1 MNNQQ
6 KTLLCI
12 NTGLSN
18 SKRFI
23 FQRLN
28 KLPINLVVA
37 NAEKN
42 WAEPYVD
49 DWIITDTTN
58 HSTAL
63 KAIETYLRAHSIDG
77 VLTFW
82 EDDVLLTSKIVD
94 AYGLRGIPYDS
105 ALKVRNKFEFRKFCA
120 HHGIRFP
127 KFERVTSKKDL
138 SAVMSTFAFPVVVKP
153 VFGSSSA
160 YVIKADSPQ
169 ELEDIFGFVKS
180 NLSDKVESALTDG
193 LEILVE
199 EYIDGDEVDIDML
212 VQNGKVKFKSISDNF
227 ATQEPFFLENGQATP
242 SSLPQKAQQ
251 ELFEMA
257 EYALE
262 RLGIMHGCIHFEA
275 KHTSTGPVP
284 IEINVRLGGDESYP
298 FNKVVWKVD
307 LIESAVKIALGEYIQ
322 KVDQSIEPK
331 KYVISKT
338 FIADKSGIL
347 TRLHIPPKFP
357 EALCVLEK
365 HFYKEIG
372 DSALAPPS
380 DYEFLGWIACAG
392 DNINDARQNLEEAVG
407 LIDYEVVP
415 FSPLSTLGKTE
426 RKSQFRTAAI
436 QPRIIQGKAR
446 IERIR
451 HLRKR
456 DQRNLV
462 IGIACNNY
470 SSTQGVV
477 ESDLTVIGKNIE
489 ETLQARGYHT
499 LFIDFNDLDHAIE
512 VLKTGKVDFVF
523 NVGERLN
530 NSSLLE
536 PHIAALLDAYQIP
549 YTGSNPF
556 TLGLCIDKIK
566 VKKLL
571 NYHKIPTARWD
582 YAYDVHDEINA
593 ELRYPLIVKPAN
605 TDNSIGITNDSVVTD
620 KNMLQKQIEYVIQTM
635 NRPVLV
641 EEYLDS
647 DEYDV
652 SIIGSE
658 DDDIKVL
665 PLSRIIYDALP
676 AGFWHI
682 SPFESK
688 FLEGEMYKAKLVV
701 ERPPKNVNKKLLT
714 LITEIALDTYNILD
728 CHDYGRVEIK
738 LDRSG
743 NPHVLELNPN
753 PSIHEAGCVASVAK
767 LVGYDYGD
775 FLEEIIA
782 LAIKRYKD
790 RPPYYHLQPS
800 LL

>member
-1 MNNQQ
+1 MSPKK

-12 NTGLSN
+12 NTGYRSH
-18 SKRFI
+18 KRFI

-28 KLPINLVVA
+28 KLPINLVVV

-49 DWIITDTTN
+49 DWIIAKTTN
-58 HSTAL
+58 HSATIQ
-63 KAIETYLRAHSIDG
+63 AIKTYLETHEIDG
-77 VLTFW
+77 VITFW
-82 EDDVLLTSKIVD
+82 EDDVLLTAKIVD
-94 AYGLRGIPYDS
+94 TFGLLGITYDS

-120 HHGIRFP
+120 DNGIKTP
-127 KFERVTSKKDL
+127 QYKIVATKKEL
-138 SAVMSTFAFPVVVKP
+138 QTIAATFNFPVVVKP

-160 YVIKADSPQ
+160 YVIKAETKQ
-169 ELEDIFGFVKS
+169 ELDDIFTFVKENVS
-180 NLSDKVESALTDG
+180 HKVESSLGDG

-212 VQNGKVKFKSISDNF
+212 VQNGKVKFRSISDNF

-242 SSLPQKAQQ
+242 SSLPQKAQH
-251 ELFEMA
+251 ELIQLA
-257 EYALE
+257 EYTLE

-275 KHTSTGPVP
+275 KYTTSGPIP
-284 IEINVRLGGDESYP
+284 IEVNVRLGGDESYP
-298 FNKVVWKVD
+298 FNKTVWKVD
-307 LIESAVKIALGEYIQ
+307 LIEHAVNIALGEYIP
-322 KVDQSIEPK
+322 KVDQSFEPK
-331 KYVISKT
+331 KYVMSKT
-338 FIADKSGIL
+338 FIAEKSGII
-347 TRLHIPPKFP
+347 TRLNLPKKFP
-357 EALCVLEK
+357 DELHVLEN

-372 DSALAPPS
+372 DSALAAPS
-380 DYEFLGWIACAG
+380 DYEFLGWIACWG
-392 DNINDARQNLEEAVG
+392 ENSNDARENLDEAVK

-415 FSPLSTLGKTE
+415 FSSLSTLGKTE
-426 RKSQFRTAAI
+426 KKSQFRTVAM

-451 HLRKR
+451 HLRKK
-456 DQRNLV
+456 DQRNLT
-462 IGIACNNY
+462 IGIACNNFL
-470 SSTQGVV
+470 SDQGVV
-477 ESDLTVIGKNIE
+477 ESDLTLIGKRIE
-489 ETLQARGYHT
+489 ETLQKRGYKT
-499 LFIDFNDLDHAIE
+499 IFIDFNNLDQAIDI
-512 VLKTGKVDFVF
+512 LKTGKADFVF

-536 PHIAALLDAYQIP
+536 PHIASLFDAYQIP

-582 YAYDVHDEINA
+582 YAYDVSDEISD

-605 TDNSIGITNDSVVTD
+605 TDNSIGITNDSVVTN
-620 KNMLQKQIEYVIQTM
+620 KHMLQKQIEYIIQTM
-635 NRPVLV
+635 RRPVLV
-641 EEYLDS
+641 EEYLES

-665 PLSRIIYDALP
+665 PLSRTIYDKLP
-676 AGFWHI
+676 EGLWHI

-688 FLEGEMYKAKLVV
+688 YLEGKVYKEKLMV

-738 LDRSG
+738 LDKSG

-753 PSIHEAGCVASVAK
+753 PSIDEEGCMSQVAK
-767 LVGYDYGD
+767 LAGFDYGD

-790 RPPYYHLQPS
+790 RPPFYHLQPTII
-800 LL
+800 